1 MGRDLRRLP
10 WQVRY
15 VHGRKAA
22 SRWRRRMLLLTH
34 NHVDLLIEPRVV
46 IGPRFDLWMPAEATF
61 HIADGCEFRRD
72 FTCEIAPGGHI
83 ELADRVI
90 FTDAALIQIST
101 SLIIGSRAVFGQS
114 VMIADGNHKFRD
126 HTRHLLD
133 QGYDFRPITIGDNA
147 IVTSKCTILNSI
159 GEGAIIGAGS
169 VVTNPIPAYCLAYG
183 APARVVEYFG
193 PENLRPDG
201 IEGPPAAR
209 RGPRKPAVTRTR

>member
-1 MGRDLRRLP
+1 MPWLLRYGYGRRL
-10 WQVRY
+10 
-15 VHGRKAA
+15 A
-22 SRWRRRMLLLTH
+22 SSWRRASILLTH
-34 NHVDLLIEPRVV
+34 NHLDVGIAKDVA

-61 HIADGCEFRRD
+61 RVGPGSEFRRD
-72 FTCEIAPGGHI
+72 FFCEIAPGGRV
-83 ELADRVI
+83 EMAEGVI
-90 FTDAALIQIST
+90 FTAAALIQIST
-101 SLIIGSRAVFGQS
+101 SLTIGRRAVFGQS

-126 HTRHLLD
+126 HTKHLLD

-193 PENLRPDG
+193 PEELRPDG
-201 IEGPPAAR
+201 LGAPVAPRRTSRNKPAS
-209 RGPRKPAVTRTR
+209 PRK